1 MPIACLLVPS
11 LALAC
16 EVAERPELAGRALA
30 LTDDAGLRVAEASA
44 EARRRGVQ
52 AGMTLRE
59 AVAFCPALAVLE
71 PRPARVARAARALTD
86 ALGQAT
92 PLVEEAAPGAVFGD
106 LHGLERLYPRPEAI
120 AAAVFAAVPPGLM
133 PRLGLAGQRFTAYAA
148 AHEAPPGGL
157 VTIEAGEAPGWLAGK
172 PAGWLPLPDDA
183 LEHLRLLG
191 IETLGA
197 FAALPRQAVEA
208 QLGAAGGRA
217 WLAARG
223 EDPEPLYPQPP
234 ARARV
239 VERSQAQ
246 PPLVSREAI
255 ARTAE
260 QLLGRALRQPQAAGR
275 FVRFFRLSATS
286 EDDRLWE
293 RTQLMKEPTG
303 DRGRLWVAL
312 RTAIEHAEYPGPI
325 TELELELGGLT
336 AESARQQPLFRDR
349 RRRQEEL
356 DEMVRHLKLR
366 FGRTPVA
373 RVVDVEPWSR
383 LPERR
388 FALMDYDP

>member
-1 MPIACLLVPS
+1 MSIACLLVPS

-16 EVAERPELAGRALA
+16 EIAERPELAGRPVA
-30 LTDDAGLRVAEASA
+30 LTDDAGLRVAEVSG
-44 EARRRGVQ
+44 EARRRGVTP
-52 AGMTLRE
+52 GMTLRE
-59 AVAFCPALAVLE
+59 AVAFSPALAVLE
-71 PRPARVARAARALTD
+71 PRPARVARAARALRD
-86 ALGQAT
+86 ALGHVT
-92 PLVEEAAPGAVFGD
+92 PLVEEAAPGVVFGD
-106 LHGLERLYPRPEAI
+106 LYGLERLYPQPEAI
-120 AAAVFAAVPPGLM
+120 AAAVFAATPEGLVL
-133 PRLGLAGQRFTAYAA
+133 RLGLAGQRFTAYAA
-148 AHEAPPGGL
+148 AHEAPPHGMLAIGPA
-157 VTIEAGEAPGWLAGK
+157 EAGAWLAEK
-172 PAGWLPLPDDA
+172 PADWLPLPDEA
-183 LEHLRLLG
+183 REHLRLLG

-197 FAALPRQAVEA
+197 FGALPRQAVEA
-208 QLGAAGGRA
+208 QLGAAGGHA

-223 EDPEPLYPQPP
+223 DDPEPVHPQQP

-239 VERSQAQ
+239 IERSQAQ

-260 QLLGRALRQPQAAGR
+260 QLLGRALRRPQAAGR
-275 FVRFFRLSATS
+275 FVRFFRLCATS

-303 DRGRLWVAL
+303 DRARLWVAL
-312 RTAIEHAEYPGPI
+312 RTAIEHADYPGPI
-325 TELELELGGLT
+325 AELELELGGLT
-336 AESARQQPLFRDR
+336 AESGRQHPLFRDR
-349 RRRQEEL
+349 QRRREEL